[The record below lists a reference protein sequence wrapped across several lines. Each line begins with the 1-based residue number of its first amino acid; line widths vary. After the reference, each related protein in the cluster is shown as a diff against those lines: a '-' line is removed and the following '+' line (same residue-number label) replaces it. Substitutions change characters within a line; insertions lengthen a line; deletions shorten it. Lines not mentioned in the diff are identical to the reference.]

1 MNKSIIHDIT
11 FAPWTVRT
19 DKQSRLVKVE
29 NKDRVIFDGFH
40 GEIANAIV
48 ASFSPEMFV
57 ALRMIADPWEVKKG
71 LLLNDDASVIFEM
84 AGIARKVLQK
94 IEDEY
99 SKNSNTENVGQDNQ
113 LIPTD

>member
-99 SKNSNTENVGQDNQ
+99 SKDSSAKDVE
-113 LIPTD
+113 